1 MSFLDRALRMGEAK
15 KFKSYEQRVGRIN
28 LFEEE
33 LELESDQELRERADG
48 LRERARDG
56 EPLDELLYECFAIV
70 REAGKRT
77 MGMRH
82 FDVQMI
88 GGMVL
93 HDGAIAE
100 MKTGEGKTLTATLPV
115 VLNSLGGRGVHVVTV
130 NDYLARRDAMWMKP
144 IYDLLG
150 VSVGVLQNM
159 QPYEEKRDAYACDVT
174 YGTNSEFGFDYL
186 RDNMA
191 TTLDEKVQH
200 GGREKPEEGK
210 SPYHTFGIVDEV
222 DNILI
227 DEARTPL
234 IISGAPEQA
243 ADLYAKFAVLARQMQ
258 PGKTPEGMD
267 PRTKKEF
274 VADFDYEFE
283 EKHKTV
289 SVTEQGVAKA
299 ERFLGVDHLYR
310 AENGPLVNH
319 LIQAL
324 KAESLFKRDDDYA
337 VIDGEVKIVDEFT
350 GRILEGRR
358 WSEGLHQAIE
368 AKEGVRVQEENQTLA
383 TITLQNYFRMYDK
396 LAGMTGTAITE
407 ANEFMKIYELAV
419 VQIPTNKPMVR
430 SDHNDQVYKT
440 KDGKWEA
447 VVREIK
453 ARNEI
458 GQPVLVGTISV
469 EVSELLSS
477 NLKREGIQHTVL
489 NAKPEYAEREGETIA
504 EAGAPGAV
512 TIATNMAGRGVD
524 IKLGGNEEHLARL
537 EVAKLG
543 LQPGDPDYEQ
553 HYETVLPSIQ
563 ERIEGLRAQVLEA
576 GGLFILGTERHE
588 SRRIDNQLR
597 GRSGR
602 QGDAGE
608 SRFFLS
614 AQDDLVRLFAGER
627 IYKILDR
634 LGTTDDE
641 GNEEPIEAG
650 MLSKQIE
657 KAQKKVE
664 EQHFLQRKHTLEY
677 DDVLNQ
683 QREVIYNYR
692 DEILEGR
699 DMSDAAREEVANL
712 IERLVEEYTAGDF
725 VEDWDVEGLVRRVQE
740 ILPESPT
747 LDEVDPETADREELI
762 HLVQEEAATQYA
774 RREQELGDELM
785 RALERFLLL
794 QIIDQRWKE
803 HLYDMDYLREG
814 IHLRGFA
821 QIEPLVAYKNE
832 AFELFRDLMNSI
844 WADYAQ
850 MVFHVQVTPMDE
862 NGQPIPA
869 PGAVSSPST
878 ASSSAASTRTSRSAA
893 TTRAGAGAARSSRSA
908 TGHRNTRRLSGS
920 AGAAL
925 DATCA
930 GRQCLEPQR
939 LGAAR
944 GNPNEGEIMLSR
956 TIKTRR
962 VLALACVAVLSLAA
976 FTAVAIAAH
985 SHSARKSVPLLQG
998 QTKTVSVRYP
1008 FALKFAGARYRCT
1021 AVASGAARRRVR
1033 ILSRGSAL
1041 GGTVCR
1047 VKAKNTS
1054 AVQGLDGTAKLTV
1067 IATTIH

>member
-33 LELESDQELRERADG
+33 LEASTDEELREAADE
-48 LRERARDG
+48 LRGRARGG
-56 EPLDELLYECFAIV
+56 ESLDDLLYECFALV
-70 REAGKRT
+70 REAGKRS

-93 HDGAIAE
+93 HDGSIAE
-100 MKTGEGKTLTATLPV
+100 MKTGEGKTLTATLAV
-115 VLNSLGGRGVHVVTV
+115 VLNSLAGRGVHVVTV

-144 IYDLLG
+144 IYDMLG

-159 QPYEEKRDAYACDVT
+159 QPYEEKRDAYAADVT

-191 TTLDEKVQH
+191 TSLEEKVQH
-200 GGREKPEEGK
+200 GGRPKPEEGK
-210 SPYHTFGIVDEV
+210 SPYHTYAIVDEV

-243 ADLYAKFAVLARQMQ
+243 ADFYVQFARLARQLQ

-274 VADFDYEFE
+274 VADFDYEFD

-299 ERFLGVDHLYR
+299 ERFLAIDHLYR
-310 AENGPLVNH
+310 AENGFLVNH
-319 LIQAL
+319 LNQAL
-324 KAESLFKRDDDYA
+324 KAESLFKRDVDYA

-358 WSEGLHQAIE
+358 WSEGLHQAVE
-368 AKEGVRVQEENQTLA
+368 AKEGVAIHEENQTLA

-407 ANEFMKIYELAV
+407 ATEFMKIYELPV
-419 VQIPTNKPMVR
+419 VQIPTNRPMVR
-430 SDHNDQVYKT
+430 NDRNDQVYKT
-440 KDGKWEA
+440 KDGKWSA
-447 VVREIK
+447 VMREIE
-453 ARNEI
+453 ARHEN

-469 EVSELLSS
+469 EVSELLSDG
-477 NLKREGIQHTVL
+477 LKRKGIKHTVL
-489 NAKPEYAEREGETIA
+489 NAKPEHAEREGETIA

-524 IKLGGNEEHLARL
+524 IKLGGNAEHLAQL

-543 LQPGDPDYEQ
+543 LSPGDPDYDE
-553 HYETVLPSIQ
+553 HYEKVLPTIE
-563 ERIEGLRAQVLEA
+563 ERVEQLREQVLEA

-588 SRRIDNQLR
+588 ARRIDNQLR

-602 QGDAGE
+602 QGDLGE

-634 LGTTDDE
+634 LGTTDEE

-650 MLSKQIE
+650 MLTKQIE
-657 KAQKKVE
+657 KAQRKVE

-683 QREVIYNYR
+683 QREVIYSYR

-699 DMSDAAREEVANL
+699 DMSEAAREQIAV
-712 IERLVEEYTAGDF
+712 LVENLVGEYTADDF
-725 VEDWDVEGLVRRVQE
+725 VEDWDVEGLIRRAQE
-740 ILPESPT
+740 IFPHSAGIAEIDPT
-747 LDEVDPETADREELI
+747 STDRDE
-762 HLVQEEAATQYA
+762 LVEIIQEEATGEYD
-774 RREQELGDELM
+774 RREEELGEELM
-785 RALERFLLL
+785 REVERFLLL
-794 QIIDQRWKE
+794 QIIDQRWRE

-832 AFELFRDLMNSI
+832 AYTLFQDLMNSI
-844 WADYAQ
+844 WTDFAQ
-850 MVFHVQVTPMDE
+850 LIFHVEVTPVGPD
-862 NGQPIPA
+862 GQPLPPPQPPRRVA
-869 PGAVSSPST
+869 PGRSSPTGGGSVT
-878 ASSSAASTRTSRSAA
+878 YSGGGGAQGALALAAAA
-893 TTRAGAGAARSSRSA
+893 AGAGVE
-908 TGHRNTRRLSGS
+908 SGNGGN
-920 AGAAL
+920 GA
-925 DATCA
+925 
-930 GRQCLEPQR
+930 LEEPLPVVEQ
-939 LGAAR
+939 
-944 GNPNEGEIMLSR
+944 
-956 TIKTRR
+956 RR
-962 VLALACVAVLSLAA
+962 VDEHDQIGRNDPCWCGSGKKYKKC
-976 FTAVAIAAH
+976 H
-985 SHSARKSVPLLQG
+985 
-998 QTKTVSVRYP
+998 
-1008 FALKFAGARYRCT
+1008 GA
-1021 AVASGAARRRVR
+1021 
-1033 ILSRGSAL
+1033 
-1041 GGTVCR
+1041 
-1047 VKAKNTS
+1047 
-1054 AVQGLDGTAKLTV
+1054 
-1067 IATTIH
+1067 

>member
-28 LFEEE
+28 LYEEE
-33 LELESDQELRERADG
+33 LELETDAELRERADA
-48 LRERARDG
+48 LRERAREG
-56 EPLDELLYECFAIV
+56 ESLDELLYECFALV
-70 REAGKRT
+70 REAAKRSL
-77 MGMRH
+77 GMRH

-93 HDGAIAE
+93 HDGSIAE

-130 NDYLARRDAMWMKP
+130 NDYLARRDASWMFP
-144 IYDLLG
+144 VYDVLG

-159 QPYEEKRDAYACDVT
+159 QPYEEKRAAYAADVT

-191 TTLDEKVQH
+191 TSLEEKVQH
-200 GGREKPEEGK
+200 GGRPKPEEGK
-210 SPYHTFGIVDEV
+210 SPYHTYAIVDEV

-243 ADLYAKFAVLARQMQ
+243 AELYVQFARLARQMQ

-267 PRTKKEF
+267 PRSKKEF

-289 SVTEQGVAKA
+289 SVTELGVAKA
-299 ERFLGVDHLYR
+299 ERFLGIDHLYR

-319 LIQAL
+319 LIQSL
-324 KAESLFKRDDDYA
+324 KAESLFKRDVDYA

-368 AKEGVRVQEENQTLA
+368 AKEGVRIQEENQTLA
-383 TITLQNYFRMYDK
+383 TVTLQNYFRMYDK

-407 ANEFMKIYELAV
+407 ANEFMKIYELPV
-419 VQIPTNKPMVR
+419 VQIPTNMPMVR
-430 SDHNDQVYKT
+430 YDRNDQVYKT
-440 KDGKWEA
+440 KDGKWSA
-447 VVREIK
+447 VIREIE
-453 ARNEI
+453 ARHEK

-469 EVSELLSS
+469 EVSELLAEG
-477 NLKREGIQHTVL
+477 LKRKGIAHSVL
-489 NAKPEYAEREGETIA
+489 NAKPEHAEREGETIA

-553 HYETVLPSIQ
+553 HYEKVLPEIRRRVEQ
-563 ERIEGLRAQVLEA
+563 LHEQVLEA

-602 QGDAGE
+602 QGDPGE

-634 LGTTDDE
+634 LGTTDEE

-657 KAQKKVE
+657 KAQRKVE
-664 EQHFLQRKHTLEY
+664 EQHFLMRKHTLEY

-683 QREVIYNYR
+683 QREVVYRYR

-699 DMSDAAREEVANL
+699 DMSEAAREEVTNL
-712 IERLVEEYTAGDF
+712 IERLVEEYTAGDY
-725 VEDWDVEGLVRRVQE
+725 VEDWDVEGLLRRVQE
-740 ILPESPT
+740 ILPPSQEIA
-747 LDEVDPETADREELI
+747 EIDPRTADREELI
-762 HLVQEEAATQYA
+762 ALLQDEAATQYD

-794 QIIDQRWKE
+794 QTIDQRWRE

-844 WADYAQ
+844 WSDFAQ
-850 MVFHVQVTPMDE
+850 MIFHVEVTPMDE
-862 NGQPIPA
+862 NGQPIQA
-869 PGAVSSPST
+869 PPMQRRPST
-878 ASSSAASTRTSRSAA
+878 AASSPTGGGRVTYSGGGAPQGALAMAAAA
-893 TTRAGAGAARSSRSA
+893 GGVAQAAEGNGAVE
-908 TGHRNTRRLSGS
+908 
-920 AGAAL
+920 
-925 DATCA
+925 
-930 GRQCLEPQR
+930 EPTHIEQ
-939 LGAAR
+939 
-944 GNPNEGEIMLSR
+944 
-956 TIKTRR
+956 RR
-962 VLALACVAVLSLAA
+962 VAEAEQIGRNDPCWCGSGKKYKKC
-976 FTAVAIAAH
+976 H
-985 SHSARKSVPLLQG
+985 
-998 QTKTVSVRYP
+998 
-1008 FALKFAGARYRCT
+1008 GA
-1021 AVASGAARRRVR
+1021 
-1033 ILSRGSAL
+1033 
-1041 GGTVCR
+1041 
-1047 VKAKNTS
+1047 
-1054 AVQGLDGTAKLTV
+1054 
-1067 IATTIH
+1067 